1 MTTTPS
7 PTRNVPAWRRF
18 LPPAL
23 ALLLVIVF
31 AVALT
36 RQSESARTGAT
47 GPLIGKAAPDFTL
60 KDLSGNTVTL
70 ASLRGRPVLLNFW
83 ASWCPPC
90 RNEAPLL
97 SDVARQQDAQGL
109 AIVGVIYAD
118 DNLKALNDFIGEY
131 NLAYPNV
138 RDPGSRTAI
147 NYGVAAVPETFF
159 IDKDGVIR
167 AHVRQEI
174 TRDVLGMQLR
184 KIGVGE

>member
-1 MTTTPS
+1 MTTSPS
-7 PTRNVPAWRRF
+7 SPPAVPTWRRL

-23 ALLLVIVF
+23 AFLLVVVF

-36 RQSESARTGAT
+36 RQSDSARTGAT
-47 GPLIGKAAPDFTL
+47 GPLVGKAAPNFTL
-60 KDLSGNTVTL
+60 KDLNGNTVTL

-97 SDVARQQDAQGL
+97 SDVARQQRAQGL

-118 DNLKALNDFIGEY
+118 DNVSALRDFIGEY

-138 RDPGSRTAI
+138 RDPGSRIAI
-147 NYGVAAVPETFF
+147 DYGVAAVPETFF
-159 IDKDGVIR
+159 IDKTGVIR
-167 AHVRQEI
+167 AHVRQEV
-174 TRDVLGMQLR
+174 TRDVLTRQL
-184 KIGVGE
+184 KTIGVSQ